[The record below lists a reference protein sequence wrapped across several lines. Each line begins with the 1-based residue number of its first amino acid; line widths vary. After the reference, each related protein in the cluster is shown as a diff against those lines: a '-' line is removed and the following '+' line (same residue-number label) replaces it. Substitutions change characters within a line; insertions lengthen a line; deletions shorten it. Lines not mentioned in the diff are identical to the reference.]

1 MFLKNVDFDVTFSNK
16 QLDNVTEIIF
26 FLSFF
31 FHLLILKQKGFF
43 PSTLFIMSLWTM
55 CVEVGSY
62 DRRRYSVLFSTPDIT
77 LGLEAKVSVTLVKVF
92 FIYNHGI
99 SLLFFQVNN
108 YVFISSFSYQPLN
121 YMAKKMLFNVIH
133 KICSF
138 FSVVLKFHA
147 EIVCLVMPSCGR
159 FWPGSRI

>member
-31 FHLLILKQKGFF
+31 FHLLVLKQRVFS
-43 PSTLFIMSLWTM
+43 STLFIMSLWTM

-99 SLLFFQVNN
+99 SLLFFEVNICLSL
-108 YVFISSFSYQPLN
+108 FSHIS
-121 YMAKKMLFNVIH
+121 H
-133 KICSF
+133 
-138 FSVVLKFHA
+138 
-147 EIVCLVMPSCGR
+147 
-159 FWPGSRI
+159 